1 MCEGCVQKTVMMI
14 NDNNGKVDSQ
24 SPSMPSEVVDRTW
37 GRFCLRR
44 LRWSSHRRLSEGI
57 SIDRLPRSERP
68 VATVRDYGHCTH
80 MHIMEVKQ

>member
-1 MCEGCVQKTVMMI
+1 MCEGCVQKTLMI
-14 NDNNGKVDSQ
+14 CDKVDSQ
-24 SPSMPSEVVDRTW
+24 SSSMPSEVVDRTW

-68 VATVRDYGHCTH
+68 VATSVRDYGHCTH